1 MDERLERFSNEIENL
16 IVQKTDDDLQ
26 REKLFFS
33 LQ

>member
-1 MDERLERFSNEIENL
+1 MDERLERFSNEIESL
-16 IVQKTDDDLQ
+16 ITQKTDDDLQ